1 MFLLPSPSSD
11 LKVPIMLLALGMAIL
26 MNTPASFSGSRDR
39 DLLKGKEEGEG
50 RELWLG
56 IFVVCKFSYLEI
68 VDILFIVK
76 DSKLK
81 MKHVCIQCMYD
92 GKGKMLSHHSLLAIA
107 ISTFLASLCT

>member
-11 LKVPIMLLALGMAIL
+11 LKVPIMLLAVGMAIL

-50 RELWLG
+50 REIWLG

-76 DSKLK
+76 DSK
-81 MKHVCIQCMYD
+81 
-92 GKGKMLSHHSLLAIA
+92 
-107 ISTFLASLCT
+107 

>member
-1 MFLLPSPSSD
+1 
-11 LKVPIMLLALGMAIL
+11 MLLASGMAIL

-39 DLLKGKEEGEG
+39 DLLNAKEEGEG
-50 RELWLG
+50 REIWLG

-81 MKHVCIQCMYD
+81 NTYVFSVCMTGREKCFPIIPC
-92 GKGKMLSHHSLLAIA
+92 SR
-107 ISTFLASLCT
+107 